1 MKIFELKN
9 SMFDVNKIQ
18 KILKSKVCL
27 IAIFSKDCIHCINMK
42 PEWEQLKKKVKK
54 INSDIVL
61 LEIDSLVLNILNLT
75 SLNNLI
81 NGLPT
86 IMILKNLKK
95 IKEYSGNRTSS
106 DMLKF
111 LKSHTRS
118 LKSKTIKSKKTNKS
132 KTRKR

>member
-9 SMFDVNKIQ
+9 STFDVNKIQ
-18 KILKSKVCL
+18 KILKSKICL

-42 PEWEQLKKKVKK
+42 PEWEEFKKKVKK

-86 IMILKNLKK
+86 IMILNNLKK

-111 LKSHTRS
+111 LKSHTKS
-118 LKSKTIKSKKTNKS
+118 LKSKTIKLKKITNQ
-132 KTRKR
+132 RH